1 MNAYIRKPLL
11 TVKTAAGK
19 WMSDQASS
27 IGAALAF
34 YCAFSL
40 APLLIIIVAIA
51 GWIVGP
57 EVAHG
62 YVGAQLTSLFG
73 KGSTDMILQAMSS
86 ARTAGGLGAT
96 MLSIATLLIGATT
109 VLTALESALE
119 QIWGAKGVGPAGW
132 RGFVRT
138 RLLSFGIILAI
149 GFILL
154 VSLTITTGL
163 AALRGWVSA
172 RFTGFVVLIGGLDFV
187 ISISLATVLVALI
200 YRYLPPKRLPWRQVL
215 LGAFVTALLFFFGR
229 WAIGLYLGKSTQP
242 TAFGAAASFAALLL
256 WLYYSA
262 QIFLFGAEIT
272 AVLGGTQPEAERAN
286 ASGATASAAAR
297 GKKPATQR

>member
-1 MNAYIRKPLL
+1 MNVFVQKPVHI
-11 TVKTAAGK
+11 VKAAAGK
-19 WMSDQASS
+19 WIDDQASS

-62 YVGAQLTSLFG
+62 YIGTQLTALFG
-73 KGSTDMILQAMSS
+73 KASSDLILEAMNS
-86 ARTAGGLGAT
+86 AQTAGGVGAT
-96 MLSIATLLIGATT
+96 ILSVATLMIGATT

-119 QIWGAKGVGPAGW
+119 QIWGVKGTGPSGW

-163 AALRGWVSA
+163 AALRGWVSE

-187 ISISLATVLVALI
+187 ISISLATGLVALI
-200 YRYLPPKRLPWRQVL
+200 YRYLPPKRLPWREVV

-272 AVLGGTQPEAERAN
+272 AVLGAAPQPDAKK
-286 ASGATASAAAR
+286 ASGGKSSAAAAVR
-297 GKKPATQR
+297 KPATQR

>member
-1 MNAYIRKPLL
+1 MNVFVQKPLHI
-11 TVKTAAGK
+11 VKAAAGK
-19 WMSDQASS
+19 WVDDQASS

-40 APLLIIIVAIA
+40 APLLILIVAIA
-51 GWIVGP
+51 GWIVGA
-57 EVAHG
+57 EVAHSYIG
-62 YVGAQLTSLFG
+62 TQLTALFG
-73 KGSTDMILQAMSS
+73 KASSDLILEAMNS
-86 ARTAGGLGAT
+86 AQTAGGVGAT
-96 MLSIATLLIGATT
+96 ILSVATLIIGATT

-119 QIWGAKGVGPAGW
+119 QIWGAKGSGPSGW

-163 AALRGWVSA
+163 AALRDWVNE

-187 ISISLATVLVALI
+187 ISVSLATGLVALI
-200 YRYLPPKRLPWRQVL
+200 YRYLPPKRLPWREVL

-272 AVLGGTQPEAERAN
+272 AVLGASQQPDAKRV
-286 ASGATASAAAR
+286 SGGKSSAAAQAR
-297 GKKPATQR
+297 KPATQG

>member
-1 MNAYIRKPLL
+1 MNKYLRTTYL
-11 TVKTAAGK
+11 TVKAAAWK
-19 WMSDQASS
+19 WVEDQASS

-51 GWIVGP
+51 GWIVGS

-62 YVGAQLTSLFG
+62 YLGTQLTALFG
-73 KGSTDMILQAMSS
+73 KGSSDMLLQAMRS
-86 ARTAGGLGAT
+86 AQTAGGIGAT
-96 MLSIATLLIGATT
+96 ILSIVTLVIGATT
-109 VLTALESALE
+109 VLAALEAALE
-119 QIWGAKGVGPAGW
+119 QIWGAKGVGPSGW
-132 RGFVRT
+132 RGFVRA

-149 GFILL
+149 GFLLL

-163 AALRGWVSA
+163 AALRGWVAA
-172 RFTGFVVLIGGLDFV
+172 RFTGFVVLIGALDFV
-187 ISISLATVLVALI
+187 ISISLATGLVALI

-272 AVLGGTQPEAERAN
+272 AVLGGTQKSEPEKP
-286 ASGATASAAAR
+286 AAAR
-297 GKKPATQR
+297 SSVAAPVRTAATQR

>member
-1 MNAYIRKPLL
+1 MNTFIRTPFV
-11 TVKTAAGK
+11 TVKAAALK
-19 WMSDQASS
+19 WIDDQASS

-57 EVAHG
+57 EIAHG
-62 YVGAQLTSLFG
+62 YVGTQLTALFG
-73 KGSTDMILQAMSS
+73 KGSSDMLLQAMRS
-86 ARTAGGLGAT
+86 AQTAGGIGAT
-96 MLSIATLLIGATT
+96 ILSVATLIIGATT

-119 QIWGAKGVGPAGW
+119 QIWGVKGSGPQGW

-163 AALRGWVSA
+163 AALRGWVA
-172 RFTGFVVLIGGLDFV
+172 ERFTGFVVLIGGLDFV
-187 ISISLATVLVALI
+187 ISISLATGLVALI
-200 YRYLPPKRLPWRQVL
+200 YRYLPPKRLPWPQVL

-272 AVLGGTQPEAERAN
+272 AVLGGTQKEEEPAKAG
-286 ASGATASAAAR
+286 SGALRASPSR
-297 GKKPATQR
+297 